1 MEPATDETPETA
13 EAEVDELDLSDL
25 EQLLDELRI
34 GLDSAHTYLYL
45 FQNTSAVIKSRAE
58 ELKKCLNEHIDL
70 SEPEISV
77 IT

>member
-1 MEPATDETPETA
+1 MQMNLFRRNIRWIERNRR
-13 EAEVDELDLSDL
+13 
-25 EQLLDELRI
+25 EQLQDELRI

-45 FQNTSAVIKSRAE
+45 FQNTSAVIKSRAA